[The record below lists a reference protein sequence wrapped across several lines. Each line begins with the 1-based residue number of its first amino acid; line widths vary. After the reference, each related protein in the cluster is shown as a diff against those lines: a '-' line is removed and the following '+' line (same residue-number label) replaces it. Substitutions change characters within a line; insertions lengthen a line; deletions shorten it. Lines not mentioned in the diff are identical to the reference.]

1 MIAQNMLHV
10 KRRTLVMAC
19 CWLAYTA
26 VYLLRN
32 NLPVALP
39 YIEAEYH
46 ISRASLGLLSSV
58 FLWVYGL
65 GQLVNGYLGDR
76 ISARYFMLLGLFMA
90 CVMNMLFAFSHA
102 YWVMVLCWACNG
114 WFQSMLWGPISK
126 TIANWYEPEKSGGA
140 MIAISTSTAA
150 GALLSMLISG
160 SLAQSSGWRNVFM
173 APAIIGCA
181 YLVIHLIVFK
191 DKPQAGLVQSNA
203 SMETNKQAL
212 LPLKLIL
219 KRRDVQF
226 VTIASFCQG
235 IVRDGISLWAAMFFM
250 EAYGLDIKHAVMFML
265 LIPVANF
272 LGVILI
278 GRLYKKY
285 PFGLERLAAMTFM
298 AGALMTGILFFLW
311 HASAF
316 VAMVLL
322 ALASAAMCAA
332 NTLLLGVYPLFFAKE
347 GRVSGVAG
355 FLEFS
360 AYLAAGCTAVLSG
373 LLLDL
378 MGWQSVL
385 VLWLAVALIGALA
398 LFMAKRVQ
406 GSAS

>member
-1 MIAQNMLHV
+1 MIAQSTTNI
-10 KRRTLVMAC
+10 KRRTLTMAC

-65 GQLVNGYLGDR
+65 GQLINGYLGDK
-76 ISARYFMLLGLFMA
+76 ISAKYFMLLGLFMA
-90 CVMNMLFAFSHA
+90 SVMNALFAFTHA
-102 YWVMVLCWACNG
+102 YWVMVLCWAFNG
-114 WFQSMLWGPISK
+114 WFQSMLWGPITK
-126 TIANWYEPEKSGGA
+126 TIANWYEPGKSGGA
-140 MIAISTSTAA
+140 MIAVSTSTAA
-150 GALLSMLISG
+150 GALMSMLISG
-160 SLAQSSGWRNVFM
+160 SLASNTGWRNVFL
-173 APAIIGCA
+173 APAIIGGA
-181 YLVIHLIVFK
+181 YLVFHLLVFA
-191 DKPQAGLVQSNA
+191 DKPQHELVRSSA
-203 SMETNKQAL
+203 SMDAGKQPL
-212 LPLKLIL
+212 LPLKFIL
-219 KRRDVQF
+219 RRRDVQF

-235 IVRDGISLWAAMFFM
+235 IVRDGISLWAALFFM
-250 EAYGLDIKHAVMFML
+250 EAYGLNIKQAVLFML

-272 LGVILI
+272 LGVIGI
-278 GRLYKKY
+278 GRMYKKY
-285 PFGLERLAAMTFM
+285 PLWLERMTAMTFM
-298 AGALMTGILFFLW
+298 AGALMTGALIFLW
-311 HASAF
+311 HAGAA

-332 NTLLLGVYPLFFAKE
+332 NTLLLGVYPLFFANE

-378 MGWQSVL
+378 MGFRSVL
-385 VLWLAVALIGALA
+385 VLWLGVAFIGALA

-406 GSAS
+406 SKAR

>member
-1 MIAQNMLHV
+1 MIAQSTTNIR
-10 KRRTLVMAC
+10 RRTLTMAC

-32 NLPVALP
+32 NLPVAFP

-65 GQLVNGYLGDR
+65 GQLINGYLGDK
-76 ISARYFMLLGLFMA
+76 ISAKYFMLLGLFMA
-90 CVMNMLFAFSHA
+90 SVMNMLFAFTHA
-102 YWVMVLCWACNG
+102 YWVMVLCWAFNG
-114 WFQSMLWGPISK
+114 WFQSMLWGPITK
-126 TIANWYEPEKSGGA
+126 TIANWYEPGKSGGA
-140 MIAISTSTAA
+140 MIAVSTSTAA
-150 GALLSMLISG
+150 GALISMLISG
-160 SLAQSSGWRNVFM
+160 SLASNTGWRNVFL
-173 APAIIGCA
+173 APAIIGGA
-181 YLVIHLIVFK
+181 YLVFHLLVFADRPK
-191 DKPQAGLVQSNA
+191 DDLVRSRA
-203 SMETNKQAL
+203 SMDAGKQPP
-212 LPLKLIL
+212 LPLKFIL
-219 KRRDVQF
+219 RRRDVQF

-235 IVRDGISLWAAMFFM
+235 IVRDGISLWAALFFM
-250 EAYGLDIKHAVMFML
+250 EAYGLNIKQAVLFML

-272 LGVILI
+272 AGVIGI

-285 PFGLERLAAMTFM
+285 PLGLERMTAMTFM
-298 AGALMTGILFFLW
+298 AGALMTGALIFLW
-311 HASAF
+311 HAGAA

-332 NTLLLGVYPLFFAKE
+332 NTLLLGVYPLFFANE

-378 MGWQSVL
+378 MGFKSVL
-385 VLWLAVALIGALA
+385 VLWLGVAFIGALA

-406 GSAS
+406 SKAC

>member
-1 MIAQNMLHV
+1 MIAQETVNV
-10 KRRTLVMAC
+10 KRRTTVMAC
-19 CWLAYTA
+19 CWLMYTA

-76 ISARYFMLLGLFMA
+76 FSAKYFTMLGFFMA
-90 CVMNMLFAFSHA
+90 CVMNMLFAFSHI

-126 TIANWYEPEKSGGA
+126 TIANWYEPGKSGGA

-150 GALLSMLISG
+150 GALASMLLSG
-160 SLAQSSGWRNVFM
+160 SLAQSTGWRNVFL
-173 APAIIGCA
+173 APAIIGGA
-181 YLVIHLIVFK
+181 YLVIHLLAFH
-191 DKPQAGLVQSNA
+191 DKPQYTLMHNRA
-203 SMETNKQAL
+203 SVETEKQPL
-212 LPLKLIL
+212 LPLKAIL
-219 KRRDVQF
+219 RRRDVQF

-250 EAYGLDIKHAVMFML
+250 EAYGLDVKHAVLFML

-272 LGVILI
+272 FGVIFI
-278 GRLYKKY
+278 GRLYRKY
-285 PFGLERLAAMTFM
+285 PYGLERLAAMTFM
-298 AGALMTGILFFLW
+298 AGALMTGVLFFLW

-322 ALASAAMCAA
+322 ALASATMCAA
-332 NTLLLGVYPLFFAKE
+332 NTLLLGVYPLLFAKE

-398 LFMAKRVQ
+398 LFMAKRAQ
-406 GSAS
+406 GSAR